1 MEIKILNNWVS
12 LRMLKSD
19 IKNID
24 NLYNNDNDQSE
35 WTLAHDTGARS

>member
-12 LRMLKSD
+12 LRMLKRD

-35 WTLAHDTGARS
+35 